1 MRPPVPSAPTS
12 AAAQK
17 FLFHRPKLAAS
28 LADIVTGDAPIGA
41 EPTLCLAAPRRT
53 GKSTFLRHDLGPE
66 LENRGILAVYV
77 DLWSDM
83 AADPAHLIAEA
94 LKAELRRA
102 DSLPVK
108 AARAVGLS
116 KLGMGG
122 VSVDIDRIGQAQGTT
137 LADALEALLERTHKR
152 IALLVDEAQHALTTE
167 AGLNAMFALKAA
179 RDRLNTRDDARDG
192 PNLMIVLTGSH
203 RDKLSRL
210 VLNRDQPFF
219 GTSVRSF
226 PLLDRAYTDA
236 YTAWINARLAEGN
249 RFDADD
255 VFAAFDAV
263 GRQPETLMR
272 ILSDAALLVG
282 DAGDLKRALADG
294 ATEIRQR
301 VWDDYENAWSGLTPL
316 QQAVVERLAVEG
328 PQSAPFSAPALQV
341 YADVVGEAVEPPAVQ
356 AAIEAL
362 RQKNILWRSARGQYA
377 LEDQGMAEWLK
388 LRAEK
393 VGQG

>member
-1 MRPPVPSAPTS
+1 MPSHPASTP
-12 AAAQK
+12 AQK
-17 FLFHRPKLAAS
+17 FLFHRPKLAAA

-66 LENRGILAVYV
+66 LEGRGILSVYV

-282 DAGDLKRALADG
+282 DAGELKRALADG
-294 ATEIRQR
+294 ATGLRQR
-301 VWDDYENAWSGLTPL
+301 VWDDYETAWSGLTPL

-328 PQSAPFSAPALQV
+328 PQSAPFSAPALQA
-341 YADVVGEAVEPPAVQ
+341 YADAVGDAVEPPAVQ

-377 LEDQGMAEWLK
+377 LDDQGMAEWLTV
-388 LRAEK
+388 RAERA
-393 VGQG
+393 GQE